1 LIHSLQVKPPSSFT
15 PEETEYLT
23 KRIQDG
29 GTEVVQVIFF
39 FFLLFSWSTW
49 DCNTGCY
56 QTTLPSVLLK
66 SSAWTKKENQPMF
79 KRKIVTTFLVTFQ

>member
-39 FFLLFSWSTW
+39 SSFSFLGARGIAILAVIR
-49 DCNTGCY
+49 
-56 QTTLPSVLLK
+56 P
-66 SSAWTKKENQPMF
+66 P
-79 KRKIVTTFLVTFQ
+79 FQAFC